1 MFVNIIEST
10 LARGYEVKK
19 QEIFLT
25 KHKSY
30 RAYVMVE
37 LSKKEVEAIIE
48 AVNKKTASIDV
59 DAINKQAK
67 EILN

>member
-1 MFVNIIEST
+1 M
-10 LARGYEVKK
+10 
-19 QEIFLT
+19 T

-48 AVNKKTASIDV
+48 TINKKKIASIDV
-59 DAINKQAK
+59 DAINKQAD

>member
-1 MFVNIIEST
+1 
-10 LARGYEVKK
+10 
-19 QEIFLT
+19 
-25 KHKSY
+25 
-30 RAYVMVE
+30 MVE

-48 AVNKKTASIDV
+48 SISKKKTASIDV

>member
-1 MFVNIIEST
+1 M
-10 LARGYEVKK
+10 
-19 QEIFLT
+19 T

-48 AVNKKTASIDV
+48 TVNKKNVASIDV
-59 DAINKQAK
+59 EAINKQADK
-67 EILN
+67 ILN